1 MANSDIKS
9 TYFAA
14 DGDAADADSI
24 CQSQTPAGGGEQD
37 LNING
42 ANASGGVA
50 TFTAARKV
58 TVASA
63 GTDDGR
69 TFTITGTDVNGD
81 ALVETLAG
89 PDTATVTTTGYF
101 RTVTQVTVD
110 DDTAGAITVGM
121 SADALEVIFA
131 GRMRLRGLY
140 IVNSASAG
148 SVSVR
153 NGGASGTVGVTLGTV
168 ASATAVSDVEMRDN
182 GIMFT
187 DGGYIGYAQT
197 GPGFTNI
204 TAFYA

>member
-9 TYFAA
+9 KYFAA

-37 LNING
+37 LTING

-81 ALVETLAG
+81 SLVETLTG
-89 PDTATVTTTGYF
+89 PDTATVTTAGYF

-121 SADALEVIFA
+121 SADALEVIFT

-153 NGGASGTVGVTLGTV
+153 NGSASGTVGVTLGTV

-187 DGGYIGYAQT
+187 DGGYVAYAQT
-197 GPGFTNI
+197 GPAFANI

>member
-1 MANSDIKS
+1 MANSDIKAR
-9 TYFAA
+9 YFAA

-24 CQSQTPAGGGEQD
+24 CQSQTPAGGGEQN
-37 LNING
+37 LTING

-81 ALVETLAG
+81 ALVETLTG

-110 DDTAGAITVGM
+110 NDTAGAITVGM

-168 ASATAVSDVEMRDN
+168 ASDTAVSDVEMRDN

-187 DGGYIGYAQT
+187 DGGYVGYAQT
-197 GPGFTNI
+197 APGFTNI

>member
-9 TYFAA
+9 KYFAA

-37 LNING
+37 LTING

-110 DDTAGAITVGM
+110 DNTAGAITVGM

-153 NGGASGTVGVTLGTV
+153 NGGASGAVGVTLGTV

>member
-9 TYFAA
+9 KYFAA

-37 LNING
+37 LTING

-153 NGGASGTVGVTLGTV
+153 NGGASGAVGVTLGTV

>member
-9 TYFAA
+9 KYFAA

-37 LNING
+37 ITING

-81 ALVETLAG
+81 SLVETLTG
-89 PDTATVTTTGYF
+89 PDTATVTTAGYF

-153 NGGASGTVGVTLGTV
+153 NGSASGTVGVALGTV

-187 DGGYIGYAQT
+187 DGGYVAYAQT
-197 GPGFTNI
+197 GPAFANI

>member
-9 TYFAA
+9 KYFAA

-37 LNING
+37 LTING

-58 TVASA
+58 TIASA

-69 TFTITGTDVNGD
+69 TFTVTGTDINGD
-81 ALVETLAG
+81 ALVEAITG

-101 RTVTQVTVD
+101 KTVTQVTVD

-121 SADALEVIFA
+121 SADALDVIFA

-140 IVNSASAG
+140 IVHASAAG

-153 NGGASGTVGVTLGTV
+153 DGSATGTVGVTLGTV
-168 ASATAVSDVEMRDN
+168 ADATVISDVEMRDN
-182 GIMFT
+182 GILFG
-187 DGGYIGYAQT
+187 DGGYVAYTQS
-197 GPGFTNI
+197 GPGFSNI

>member
-9 TYFAA
+9 KYFAA

-37 LNING
+37 LTING

-81 ALVETLAG
+81 SLVETLAG
-89 PDTATVTTTGYF
+89 PDTATVTTAGYF

-153 NGGASGTVGVTLGTV
+153 NGSASGTVGVTLGTV

-187 DGGYIGYAQT
+187 DGGYVAYAQT
-197 GPGFTNI
+197 GPAFANI

>member
-9 TYFAA
+9 KYFSA
-14 DGDAADADSI
+14 DGDVADADSI

-37 LNING
+37 LTING
-42 ANASGGVA
+42 AKASGGVA

-58 TVASA
+58 TVTSA
-63 GTDDGR
+63 ATDDGR
-69 TFTITGTDVNGD
+69 TFVITGTDVNGD
-81 ALVETLAG
+81 SLVETLPG

-110 DDTAGAITVGM
+110 ANTAGAITVGM

-153 NGGASGTVGVTLGTV
+153 NGSASGTVGVTLGTV

-187 DGGYIGYAQT
+187 DGGYVAYAQT
-197 GPGFTNI
+197 GPAFANI

>member
-9 TYFAA
+9 KYFAA

-24 CQSQTPAGGGEQD
+24 CQSQTPAGGGAQS
-37 LNING
+37 LTING

-58 TVASA
+58 TITSA

-69 TFTITGTDVNGD
+69 TFTVVGTDINGI
-81 ALVETLAG
+81 AQTETITG
-89 PDTATVTTTGYF
+89 PDTTTVTGSSYF
-101 RTVTQVTVD
+101 KTVTAVTVD

-121 SADALEVIFA
+121 SADALDVIFA

-140 IVNSASAG
+140 IVNSGSAG
-148 SVSVR
+148 TVSVR
-153 NGGASGTVGVTLGTV
+153 DEGASGAIGVTLGTV
-168 ASATAVSDVEMRDN
+168 GDATVISDVEMRDN
-182 GIMFT
+182 GILFA
-187 DGGYIGYAQT
+187 DGGYVAYAQT
-197 GPGFTNI
+197 APGFTSI